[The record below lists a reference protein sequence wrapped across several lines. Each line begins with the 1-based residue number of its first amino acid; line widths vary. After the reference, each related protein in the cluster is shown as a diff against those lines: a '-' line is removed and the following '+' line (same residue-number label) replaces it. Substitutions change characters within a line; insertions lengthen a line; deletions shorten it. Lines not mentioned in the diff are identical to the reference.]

1 MPRPKPS
8 LATVRRARLRAKYIE
23 ERRAA
28 NYCEPVLISP
38 NRVDYFYAGHTV
50 RFEDKGEGVHHVYA
64 GGQTFPYLNEE
75 DFSFLRQEA
84 EKLMKANRRGIA
96 EAKARKAANTATAS
110 VPKPPVKR
118 KRKKHFDERQTGF
131 IL

>member
-8 LATVRRARLRAKYIE
+8 PATARRARLRAKYIE
-23 ERRAA
+23 ERREA
-28 NYCEPVLISP
+28 NYCEPVSIGPS
-38 NRVDYFYAGHTV
+38 RVDYFYAGHTV

-64 GGQTFPYLNEE
+64 GGQTFPYLNED

-96 EAKARKAANTATAS
+96 EAKARKAAKSGSAA
-110 VPKPPVKR
+110 VPKLPVKR
-118 KRKKHFDERQTGF
+118 KRRKHFDERQTGF
-131 IL
+131 VL